1 MTHPLVGV
9 WLVEVEDA
17 TRSRVSHGFRE
28 DGTMLVTSA
37 FHGAQGVWRAT
48 GDRSAE
54 VLVTRPIEA
63 QNRSFVGWQTA
74 TGSVEVS
81 EDGETY
87 EMSGSISRPLPD
99 GGVDQR
105 QITLRGTRLRLDGP

>member
-9 WLVEVEDA
+9 WVVEVEDEM
-17 TRSRVSHGFRE
+17 RSRVTHGFRE

-63 QNRSFVGWQTA
+63 QDRSFVGWQTA
-74 TGSVEVS
+74 TGNVEVS
-81 EDGETY
+81 ESGESFA
-87 EMSGSISRPLPD
+87 MSSSISRPLSD
-99 GGVDQR
+99 GGVDER
-105 QITLRGTRLRLDGP
+105 LTTLRGTRLRLESH